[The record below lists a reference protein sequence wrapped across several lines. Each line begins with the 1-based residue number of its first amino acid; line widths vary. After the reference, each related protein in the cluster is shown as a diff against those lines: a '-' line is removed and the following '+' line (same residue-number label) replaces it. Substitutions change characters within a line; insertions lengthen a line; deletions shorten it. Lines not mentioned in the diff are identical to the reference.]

1 MRNDNVWSDSIYR
14 RDGIAIL
21 TNATIFSPKH
31 EKNKNTVV
39 TENGKIQFV
48 GKARNLPS
56 HWKNHEKI
64 DVQGKKIVP
73 AFYDTHVHI
82 WKVGQLK
89 TTLLDL
95 RGVAS
100 LEAMQEK
107 IKDFSAKNP
116 HFEWILARGFNEG
129 LWKERKIPQK
139 EDIDKVITDKPVY
152 IIRTCAHIA
161 VCNSKAMQIA
171 HISAKTP
178 VPEGGE
184 IRLGADGKP
193 NGIFTETAL
202 GLITAHIPPPTKD
215 DYKAFI
221 LKGCE
226 ELQKVG
232 VISATDPAVHPELYE
247 AYMELAAEK
256 KLPIRVQLMPI
267 CIPDGGK
274 QPLPLPEPF
283 ENEQISV
290 KWVKFFADGGLSGKT
305 AALRRNYLHT
315 QEKGILRLEE
325 KMFQTLAQKAA
336 EKGFSIATHAIGDAA
351 IDLVLSVYKNLPQQK
366 NCPHRIEHL
375 GLPHVEH
382 LEIMQKHNIA
392 ASMQSIFIKELGENF
407 IHYIDEAYLEHCYPC
422 RSVLDAGILMSLS
435 SDSPVVADL
444 NPLSGIAA
452 AVNRQ
457 TKLGN
462 VIAPNEAIS
471 LEAAICAYTEN
482 AARLCGF
489 EKKGRVAKG
498 FDADFLVLPDESL
511 KM

>member
-1 MRNDNVWSDSIYR
+1 MKTTK
-14 RDGIAIL
+14 IL
-21 TNATIFSPKH
+21 TNATIFSPKY
-31 EKNKNTVV
+31 EKNKDTIV

-48 GKARNLPS
+48 GQKRNLPS
-56 HWKNHEKI
+56 HWKNHAMT
-64 DVQGKKIVP
+64 DLRGKTILP

-89 TTLLDL
+89 MTLLDL

-100 LEAMQEK
+100 LEEMQEK
-107 IKDFSAKNP
+107 IKDFSTKNP
-116 HFEWILARGFNEG
+116 YFEWILARGFNEG
-129 LWKERKIPQK
+129 LWKARKIPQK
-139 EDIDKVITDKPVY
+139 EDIDKVIADKPVY

-161 VCNSKAMQIA
+161 VCNTKALQIA

-184 IRLGADGKP
+184 IRHGADGKP

-202 GLITAHIPPPTKD
+202 DLITAHIPPPTKD

-232 VISATDPAVHPELYE
+232 IISATDPAVHPELYE
-247 AYMELAAEK
+247 AYMELAAEQ

-274 QPLPLPEPF
+274 RPLPLPEPF

-305 AALRRNYLHT
+305 AALRRNYLNSN
-315 QEKGILRLEE
+315 EKGILRLEE
-325 KMFQTLAQKAA
+325 KMFQDLALKAV
-336 EKGFSIATHAIGDAA
+336 ERGFSIATHAIGDAA
-351 IDLVLSVYKNLPQQK
+351 IDLVLSVYQKIPKNNRHL
-366 NCPHRIEHL
+366 HRIEHL
-375 GLPHVEH
+375 GLPHAEH
-382 LEIMQKHNIA
+382 LEIMQKHTIA
-392 ASMQSIFIKELGENF
+392 AAMQSIFIKELGENF
-407 IHYIDEAYLEHCYPC
+407 IHYIDEAYLAHCYPC

-462 VIAPNEAIS
+462 VIASSQAISAEEAIR
-471 LEAAICAYTEN
+471 AYTETS
-482 AARLCGF
+482 AKLCGF
-489 EKKGRVAKG
+489 DQKGRVAKG
-498 FDADFLVLPDESL
+498 YDADFLVIPDESL

>member
-1 MRNDNVWSDSIYR
+1 MKTTKIF
-14 RDGIAIL
+14 
-21 TNATIFSPKH
+21 TNARIFSPTH
-31 EKNKNTVV
+31 EKNKNTIV

-48 GKARNLPS
+48 GQARNLPS

-64 DVQGKKIVP
+64 DVKGKTIIP

-82 WKVGQLK
+82 WKIGQLK

-100 LEAMQEK
+100 LEEMQEK
-107 IKDFSAKNP
+107 IKDFSAKNA

-129 LWKERKIPQK
+129 IWKDKQIPQK
-139 EDIDKVITDKPVY
+139 EDIDKIISDKPIY

-178 VPEGGE
+178 VPSGGE
-184 IRLGADGKP
+184 MRLGVDGKP

-202 GLITAHIPPPTKD
+202 GLITAHIPPPTKAE
-215 DYKAFI
+215 YKAFI

-232 VISATDPAVHPELYE
+232 IISATDPAVHPELYE

-256 KLPIRVQLMPI
+256 KLPIRIQLMPI

-274 QPLPLPEPF
+274 APLPLPHPF

-290 KWVKFFADGGLSGKT
+290 RWVKFFADGGLSGKT
-305 AALRRNYLHT
+305 AALRRNYLNSN
-315 QEKGILRLEE
+315 EKGILRLEA
-325 KMFQTLAQKAA
+325 KMFSDLAQKAV

-351 IDLVLSVYKNLPQQK
+351 IDLVLSVYQQLPQQK
-366 NCPHRIEHL
+366 NIPHRIEHL
-375 GLPHVEH
+375 GLPHAEH
-382 LEIMQKHNIA
+382 LETMQKHGIA

-407 IHYIDEAYLEHCYPC
+407 IHYIDEIYLEHCYPC
-422 RSVLDAGILMSLS
+422 KSVLGAGILMALS
-435 SDSPVVADL
+435 SDSPVVADID
-444 NPLSGIAA
+444 PLSGIAA
-452 AVNRQ
+452 AVGRK

-462 VIAPNEAIS
+462 VIAPAEAIS
-471 LEAAICAYTEN
+471 VEAAIRAYTETS
-482 AARLCGF
+482 AKLCGL
-489 EKKGRVAKG
+489 EKKGRIARG
-498 FDADFLVLPDESL
+498 YDDEL
-511 KM
+511 LIMNY